1 MIILKLES
9 FFYRLSKITYRS
21 KKAKRI
27 FLKNHSFKKT
37 IALSLLASMSLC
49 NAEEDGAFFV
59 IDYQTSLARQELKNP
74 GFTQAQELKQ
84 LIRDGAVRLQTSAIP
99 LSYYLDILG
108 NKTKTLLSES
118 LKNSSQAQP
127 SQPNGQP
134 NQALVNLEQSLEI
147 LGKLL
152 DLSQQYASEGV
163 IKPLV
168 VDVGKGQI
176 GITDSMLLVA
186 QNIVLALGQ
195 VDLSKI
201 QQNNNEQLYQN
212 IMKVMLLG
220 AGGTNGSY
228 NGVSVGDIATGMQNF
243 SSQTG
248 LIGANSTVSELNA
261 LIKSGI
267 SLDRETLRLGS
278 FIEKNICSNASSCFS
293 GSQLIY
299 KQGLDRTINIINA
312 VLGQFESSASS
323 LYKISY
329 IPNLFSLKDY
339 QSASMN
345 GFGAKMGYKQFFT
358 HKKNVGLRYYGF
370 LDYGYANFGDTN
382 LKVGAN
388 LVTYGVGTDFL
399 YNVYERSR
407 RRERTTIGLFFG
419 AQIAGQTW
427 STNVTNLLSGQRPDV
442 KSSSFQFLFDL
453 GVRTNFA
460 KTNFNKHRLDQ
471 GIEFGVKIPV
481 IAHKY
486 FATQGSSA
494 SYMRNFSFY
503 VGYSVGF

>member
-1 MIILKLES
+1 M
-9 FFYRLSKITYRS
+9 
-21 KKAKRI
+21 
-27 FLKNHSFKKT
+27 KNHSFKKT

-118 LKNSSQAQP
+118 MKNNAQP
-127 SQPNGQP
+127 SQQNGQSH
-134 NQALVNLEQSLEI
+134 QALANLEQSLGI

-152 DLSQQYASEGV
+152 DLSQQYASQNI

-168 VDVGKGQI
+168 VDVGKQQI

-201 QQNNNEQLYQN
+201 QQNNNGQLYEN

-220 AGGTNGSY
+220 AGGTNGAY

-248 LIGANSTVSELNA
+248 LIGANSTVSEINA

-293 GSQLIY
+293 GSQLVY
-299 KQGLDRTINIINA
+299 KKGLDRVIGIINTT
-312 VLGQFESSASS
+312 LGQFEYSASS

-358 HKKNVGLRYYGF
+358 HKKNIGLRYYGF

-388 LVTYGVGTDFL
+388 LVTYGAGTDFL
-399 YNVYERSR
+399 YNFFERSR
-407 RRERTTIGLFFG
+407 RRERTAIGLFFG

-453 GVRTNFA
+453 GLRTNFA
-460 KTNFNKHRLDQ
+460 KTNFNKHKLDQ
-471 GIEFGVKIPV
+471 GIEFGVKIPI

>member
-1 MIILKLES
+1 M
-9 FFYRLSKITYRS
+9 
-21 KKAKRI
+21 
-27 FLKNHSFKKT
+27 KNHSFKKT

-59 IDYQTSLARQELKNP
+59 IDYQTSLVRQELKNP

-118 LKNSSQAQP
+118 LKNNAQP

-134 NQALVNLEQSLEI
+134 NQALVNLEQSLGI

-152 DLSQQYASEGV
+152 DLSQQYANQGV

-168 VDVGKGQI
+168 VDVGNKQI

-201 QQNNNEQLYQN
+201 QQNNNEQLYEN

-220 AGGTNGSY
+220 TGGTNGAY

-267 SLDRETLRLGS
+267 SLDRETLKLGS
-278 FIEKNICSNASSCFS
+278 FIEKNICSGASSCFS
-293 GSQLIY
+293 GDQLIY
-299 KQGLDRTINIINA
+299 KKGLDRVINIINA
-312 VLGQFESSASS
+312 SLGQFESSASS

>member
-1 MIILKLES
+1 M
-9 FFYRLSKITYRS
+9 
-21 KKAKRI
+21 
-27 FLKNHSFKKT
+27 KNHSFKKT

-108 NKTKTLLSES
+108 NKTKILLSES

-134 NQALVNLEQSLEI
+134 NQALVNLEQSLGI

-152 DLSQQYASEGV
+152 DLSQQYASQGV

-168 VDVGKGQI
+168 VDVGNKQI

-201 QQNNNEQLYQN
+201 QQNNNEQLYEN

-220 AGGTNGSY
+220 TGGTNGAY

-278 FIEKNICSNASSCFS
+278 FIEKNICSSASSCFS

-299 KQGLDRTINIINA
+299 KKGLDRVINIINTS
-312 VLGQFESSASS
+312 LNQFEYSASS

-358 HKKNVGLRYYGF
+358 HKKNIGLRYYGF
-370 LDYGYANFGDTN
+370 LDYGYANFGGTN

>member
-1 MIILKLES
+1 M
-9 FFYRLSKITYRS
+9 
-21 KKAKRI
+21 
-27 FLKNHSFKKT
+27 KNHSFKKT

-118 LKNSSQAQP
+118 MKGNA
-127 SQPNGQP
+127 QP
-134 NQALVNLEQSLEI
+134 NQALVNLEKSLGI

-152 DLSQQYASEGV
+152 DLSQQYASQNI

-168 VDVGKGQI
+168 VDVGKEQI
-176 GITDSMLLVA
+176 GITDSMLSVA

-201 QQNNNEQLYQN
+201 QNNNNQQLYEN
-212 IMKVMLLG
+212 IVKVMLLG
-220 AGGTNGSY
+220 AGGTNGAY

-293 GSQLIY
+293 GNQLIY
-299 KQGLDRTINIINA
+299 KKGLDRVIGIINTS
-312 VLGQFESSASS
+312 LDQFESSASS

-329 IPNLFSLKDY
+329 IPNLFSLRDY

-358 HKKNVGLRYYGF
+358 HKKNIGLRYYGF

-399 YNVYERSR
+399 YNFFERSR
-407 RRERTTIGLFFG
+407 RRERTAIGLFFG

-453 GVRTNFA
+453 GLRTNFA
-460 KTNFNKHRLDQ
+460 KTNFNKHKLDQ

-503 VGYSVGF
+503 VGYSIGF

>member
-1 MIILKLES
+1 M
-9 FFYRLSKITYRS
+9 
-21 KKAKRI
+21 
-27 FLKNHSFKKT
+27 KNHSFKKT
-37 IALSLLASMSLC
+37 IALSLLAGMSLC

-118 LKNSSQAQP
+118 MKNNAQP
-127 SQPNGQP
+127 SQQNAQP

-152 DLSQQYASEGV
+152 DLSQQYASQNV

-168 VDVGKGQI
+168 VDVGKQQI
-176 GITDSMLLVA
+176 GITDSMLSVA

-201 QQNNNEQLYQN
+201 QQNNNQQLYEN

-220 AGGTNGSY
+220 AGGTNGAY

-267 SLDRETLRLGS
+267 SLDRETLKLGS

-293 GSQLIY
+293 GNQLIY
-299 KQGLDRTINIINA
+299 KKGLDRVIGIINTS
-312 VLGQFESSASS
+312 LNQFESSASS

-329 IPNLFSLKDY
+329 IPNLFSLRDY

-358 HKKNVGLRYYGF
+358 HKKNIGLRYYGF

-399 YNVYERSR
+399 YNFFERSR
-407 RRERTTIGLFFG
+407 RRERTAIGLFFG

-453 GVRTNFA
+453 GLRTNFA
-460 KTNFNKHRLDQ
+460 KTNFNKHKLDQ

-494 SYMRNFSFY
+494 SYIRNFSFY

>member
-1 MIILKLES
+1 M
-9 FFYRLSKITYRS
+9 
-21 KKAKRI
+21 
-27 FLKNHSFKKT
+27 KNHSFKKT

-108 NKTKTLLSES
+108 NKTKILLSES
-118 LKNSSQAQP
+118 LKNGSQTQP
-127 SQPNGQP
+127 SQSNGQSTP
-134 NQALVNLEQSLEI
+134 NPALVNLEESLGI

-152 DLSQQYASEGV
+152 DLSQQYASQGV

-168 VDVGKGQI
+168 VDVGKEQI

-201 QQNNNEQLYQN
+201 QQNNNEQLYEN

-220 AGGTNGSY
+220 AGGTNGAY

-278 FIEKNICSNASSCFS
+278 FIEKNICSSASSCFS

-299 KQGLDRTINIINA
+299 KKGLDRVISIINTS
-312 VLGQFESSASS
+312 LGQFESSASS

-329 IPNLFSLKDY
+329 IPNLFSLRDY

-358 HKKNVGLRYYGF
+358 HKKNIGLRYYGF

-419 AQIAGQTW
+419 TQIAGQTW

>member
-1 MIILKLES
+1 M
-9 FFYRLSKITYRS
+9 
-21 KKAKRI
+21 
-27 FLKNHSFKKT
+27 KNHSFKKT
-37 IALSLLASMSLC
+37 IALSLLAGMSLC

-108 NKTKTLLSES
+108 NKTKILLSES
-118 LKNSSQAQP
+118 VKDNAQP
-127 SQPNGQP
+127 P
-134 NQALVNLEQSLEI
+134 QALVNLEQSLGI

-152 DLSQQYASEGV
+152 DLSQQYANQGV

-168 VDVGKGQI
+168 VDVGKEQI
-176 GITDSMLLVA
+176 GITDSMLSVA

-201 QQNNNEQLYQN
+201 QQNNNGQLYEN

-220 AGGTNGSY
+220 AGGTNGAY
-228 NGVSVGDIATGMQNF
+228 NGVTVGDIATGMQNF

-267 SLDRETLRLGS
+267 SLDRETLGLGS
-278 FIEKNICSNASSCFS
+278 FIEKNICSSASSCFS

-299 KQGLDRTINIINA
+299 KKGLDRTINIINT
-312 VLGQFESSASS
+312 VLDQFENSASS

-358 HKKNVGLRYYGF
+358 HKKNIGLRYYGF

-460 KTNFNKHRLDQ
+460 KTNFNKHKLDQ
-471 GIEFGVKIPV
+471 GIEFGVKIPI

>member
-1 MIILKLES
+1 M
-9 FFYRLSKITYRS
+9 
-21 KKAKRI
+21 
-27 FLKNHSFKKT
+27 KNHSFKKT

-108 NKTKTLLSES
+108 NKTKILLSES
-118 LKNSSQAQP
+118 VKNSSQTQP

-134 NQALVNLEQSLEI
+134 NQALVNLEQSLGI

-168 VDVGKGQI
+168 VDVGKEQI

-201 QQNNNEQLYQN
+201 QQNNNGQLYEN

-220 AGGTNGSY
+220 AGGTNGAY

-267 SLDRETLRLGS
+267 SLDRETLGLGS

-293 GSQLIY
+293 GNQLIY
-299 KQGLDRTINIINA
+299 QKGLDRVINIINA
-312 VLGQFESSASS
+312 SLGQFESSASS

-329 IPNLFSLKDY
+329 IPNLFSLRDY

-358 HKKNVGLRYYGF
+358 HKKNIGLRYYGF

>member
-1 MIILKLES
+1 M
-9 FFYRLSKITYRS
+9 
-21 KKAKRI
+21 
-27 FLKNHSFKKT
+27 KNHSFKKT
-37 IALSLLASMSLC
+37 IALSLLAGMSLC

-74 GFTQAQELKQ
+74 GFTRAQELKQ

-108 NKTKTLLSES
+108 NKTKILLSES
-118 LKNSSQAQP
+118 LKNNVQP

-134 NQALVNLEQSLEI
+134 NQALVNLEQSLGI

-152 DLSQQYASEGV
+152 DLSQQYANQGV

-168 VDVGKGQI
+168 VDVGNKQI

-201 QQNNNEQLYQN
+201 QQNNNEQLYEN

-220 AGGTNGSY
+220 AGGTNGAY
-228 NGVSVGDIATGMQNF
+228 NGVSVGNIATGMQNF

-267 SLDRETLRLGS
+267 SLDRETLGLGS
-278 FIEKNICSNASSCFS
+278 FIEKNICNNASPCFT
-293 GSQLIY
+293 GSQLVY
-299 KQGLDRTINIINA
+299 RKGLDRVINIINA
-312 VLGQFESSASS
+312 SLGQFESSASS

-329 IPNLFSLKDY
+329 IPDLFSLRDY

-370 LDYGYANFGDTN
+370 LDYGYANFSDTN

-427 STNVTNLLSGQRPDV
+427 STNVTNLLRGQRPDV

>member
-1 MIILKLES
+1 M
-9 FFYRLSKITYRS
+9 
-21 KKAKRI
+21 
-27 FLKNHSFKKT
+27 KNHSFKKT

-49 NAEEDGAFFV
+49 RAEEDGAFFV

-108 NKTKTLLSES
+108 NKTKILLSES
-118 LKNSSQAQP
+118 VKNSSQAQP

-134 NQALVNLEQSLEI
+134 NQALVNLERSLGI

-152 DLSQQYASEGV
+152 DLSQQYASQGV

-168 VDVGKGQI
+168 VDVGKEQI

-201 QQNNNEQLYQN
+201 QQNNNQQLYQN

-220 AGGTNGSY
+220 AGGTNGAY

-248 LIGANSTVSELNA
+248 LIGANSTVSEINA

-278 FIEKNICSNASSCFS
+278 FIEKNICSSASSCFS
-293 GSQLIY
+293 GNQLIY
-299 KQGLDRTINIINA
+299 KKGLDRVINIINA
-312 VLGQFESSASS
+312 SLGQFESSASS

-358 HKKNVGLRYYGF
+358 HKKNIGLRYYGF

>member
-1 MIILKLES
+1 M
-9 FFYRLSKITYRS
+9 
-21 KKAKRI
+21 
-27 FLKNHSFKKT
+27 KNHSFKKT
-37 IALSLLASMSLC
+37 IALCLLAGMSLC

-108 NKTKTLLSES
+108 NKTKILLSES
-118 LKNSSQAQP
+118 LKNNVQP
-127 SQPNGQP
+127 SQPNAQP
-134 NQALVNLEQSLEI
+134 SQQNGPSNQALVNLEESLGI

-152 DLSQQYASEGV
+152 DLSQQYANQGV

-168 VDVGKGQI
+168 VDVGNKQI

-201 QQNNNEQLYQN
+201 QQNNNGQLYEN

-220 AGGTNGSY
+220 AGGTNGAY
-228 NGVSVGDIATGMQNF
+228 NGMSVGDIATGMQNF

-278 FIEKNICSNASSCFS
+278 FIENNICSSASSCFS

-299 KQGLDRTINIINA
+299 KKGLDRVINIINTS
-312 VLGQFESSASS
+312 LGQFEYSASS

-329 IPNLFSLKDY
+329 IPNLFSLRDY

-358 HKKNVGLRYYGF
+358 HKKNIGLRYYGF
-370 LDYGYANFGDTN
+370 LDYGYANFGDTNFGDTN

-399 YNVYERSR
+399 YNFFERSR
-407 RRERTTIGLFFG
+407 RRERTAIGLFFG

-453 GVRTNFA
+453 GLRTNFA
-460 KTNFNKHRLDQ
+460 KTNFNRHRLDQ

>member
-1 MIILKLES
+1 M
-9 FFYRLSKITYRS
+9 
-21 KKAKRI
+21 
-27 FLKNHSFKKT
+27 KNHSFKKT

-127 SQPNGQP
+127 NGQP
-134 NQALVNLEQSLEI
+134 NQALVNLEQSLGI

-168 VDVGKGQI
+168 VDVGKEQI

-220 AGGTNGSY
+220 AGGTNGAY

-312 VLGQFESSASS
+312 SLSQFEYSASS

-358 HKKNVGLRYYGF
+358 NKKNIGLRYYGF

>member
-1 MIILKLES
+1 M
-9 FFYRLSKITYRS
+9 
-21 KKAKRI
+21 
-27 FLKNHSFKKT
+27 KNHSFKKT

-118 LKNSSQAQP
+118 LKNNPQQ
-127 SQPNGQP
+127 QNGQP
-134 NQALVNLEQSLEI
+134 NQALVNLEQSLGI

-168 VDVGKGQI
+168 VDVGKEQI

-220 AGGTNGSY
+220 AGGTNGAY

-267 SLDRETLRLGS
+267 SLDRETLGLGS
-278 FIEKNICSNASSCFS
+278 FIEKNICSSASPCFT
-293 GSQLIY
+293 GSQLVY
-299 KQGLDRTINIINA
+299 RKGLDRVINIINA

-358 HKKNVGLRYYGF
+358 HKKNIGLRYYGF

-419 AQIAGQTW
+419 TQIAGQTW

>member
-1 MIILKLES
+1 MKNYSLK
-9 FFYRLSKITYRS
+9 KMM
-21 KKAKRI
+21 
-27 FLKNHSFKKT
+27 
-37 IALSLLASMSLC
+37 ALSLIVGVCAC

-118 LKNSSQAQP
+118 VKNNAQP

-134 NQALVNLEQSLEI
+134 NQALANLEQSLGI

-168 VDVGKGQI
+168 VDVGKEQI
-176 GITDSMLLVA
+176 GITDSMLSVA

-201 QQNNNEQLYQN
+201 QQNNNQQLYEN

-220 AGGTNGSY
+220 TGGTNGAY

-248 LIGANSTVSELNA
+248 LIGANSTVSEINA

-267 SLDRETLRLGS
+267 SLDRETLGLGS
-278 FIEKNICSNASSCFS
+278 FIEKNICSGASSCFS
-293 GSQLIY
+293 GNQLIY
-299 KQGLDRTINIINA
+299 KKGLDRVINIINA
-312 VLGQFESSASS
+312 SLGQFESSASS

>member
-1 MIILKLES
+1 M
-9 FFYRLSKITYRS
+9 
-21 KKAKRI
+21 
-27 FLKNHSFKKT
+27 
-37 IALSLLASMSLC
+37 
-49 NAEEDGAFFV
+49 GAFFV

-118 LKNSSQAQP
+118 ANNNA
-127 SQPNGQP
+127 QPNGQSAP
-134 NQALVNLEQSLEI
+134 NPALVNLEESLGI

-152 DLSQQYASEGV
+152 DLSQKYASEGV

-168 VDVGKGQI
+168 VDVGKEQI

-195 VDLSKI
+195 VNVT
-201 QQNNNEQLYQN
+201 QQKNNEQLYEN

-220 AGGTNGSY
+220 AGGTNGAY

-267 SLDRETLRLGS
+267 SLDRETLNLGS
-278 FIEKNICSNASSCFS
+278 FIERNICSSASSCFS
-293 GSQLIY
+293 KNQLIY
-299 KQGLDRTINIINA
+299 KQGLDRTINIINTS
-312 VLGQFESSASS
+312 LNQFEYSASS

-358 HKKNVGLRYYGF
+358 HKKNIGLRYYGF

-399 YNVYERSR
+399 YNVFERSR

>member
-1 MIILKLES
+1 M
-9 FFYRLSKITYRS
+9 
-21 KKAKRI
+21 
-27 FLKNHSFKKT
+27 KNHSFKKT

-118 LKNSSQAQP
+118 MKDNAQASQQ
-127 SQPNGQP
+127 NGQSH
-134 NQALVNLEQSLEI
+134 QALVNLEQSLGI

-152 DLSQQYASEGV
+152 DLSQQYASQNI

-168 VDVGKGQI
+168 VDVGKQQI
-176 GITDSMLLVA
+176 GITDSMLSVA

-201 QQNNNEQLYQN
+201 QQNNNQQLYEN

-220 AGGTNGSY
+220 AGGTNGAY

-248 LIGANSTVSELNA
+248 LIGANSTVSEINA

-267 SLDRETLRLGS
+267 SLDRETLGLGS
-278 FIEKNICSNASSCFS
+278 FIEKNICSNASPCFS
-293 GSQLIY
+293 GDQLIY
-299 KQGLDRTINIINA
+299 KKGLDRVIGIIDTTLN
-312 VLGQFESSASS
+312 QFGDSASS

-329 IPNLFSLKDY
+329 IPNLFSLRDY

-358 HKKNVGLRYYGF
+358 HKKNIGLRYYGF

-399 YNVYERSR
+399 YNFFERSR
-407 RRERTTIGLFFG
+407 RRERTAIGLFFG

-453 GVRTNFA
+453 GLRTNFA
-460 KTNFNKHRLDQ
+460 KTNFNKHKLDQ

-503 VGYSVGF
+503 VGYSIGF

>member
-1 MIILKLES
+1 M
-9 FFYRLSKITYRS
+9 
-21 KKAKRI
+21 
-27 FLKNHSFKKT
+27 KNHSFKKT

-59 IDYQTSLARQELKNP
+59 IDYQTSLTRQELKNP

-118 LKNSSQAQP
+118 LKNSSQT
-127 SQPNGQP
+127 QPNGQP
-134 NQALVNLEQSLEI
+134 NQALVNLEQSLGI

-152 DLSQQYASEGV
+152 DLSQQYASQGV

-168 VDVGKGQI
+168 VDVGNKQI

-201 QQNNNEQLYQN
+201 QQNNNEQLYEN

-220 AGGTNGSY
+220 TGGTNGAY

-267 SLDRETLRLGS
+267 SLDRETLGLGS
-278 FIEKNICSNASSCFS
+278 FIEKNICSNASPCFT
-293 GSQLIY
+293 GSQLVY
-299 KQGLDRTINIINA
+299 RKGLDRVINIINA
-312 VLGQFESSASS
+312 SLGQFESSASS

>member
-1 MIILKLES
+1 M
-9 FFYRLSKITYRS
+9 
-21 KKAKRI
+21 
-27 FLKNHSFKKT
+27 KNHSFKKT

-118 LKNSSQAQP
+118 MKDNAQASQQ
-127 SQPNGQP
+127 NGQSH
-134 NQALVNLEQSLEI
+134 QALVNLEQSLGI

-152 DLSQQYASEGV
+152 DLSQQYANQGV

-168 VDVGKGQI
+168 VDVGKQQI
-176 GITDSMLLVA
+176 GITDSMLSVA

-201 QQNNNEQLYQN
+201 QQNNNGQLYEN

-220 AGGTNGSY
+220 AGGTNGAY

-248 LIGANSTVSELNA
+248 LIGANSTVSEINA

-267 SLDRETLRLGS
+267 SLDRETLGLGS
-278 FIEKNICSNASSCFS
+278 FIEKNICSNASPCFS
-293 GSQLIY
+293 GDQLIY
-299 KQGLDRTINIINA
+299 KKGLDRVIGIINTT
-312 VLGQFESSASS
+312 LNQFGDSASS

-329 IPNLFSLKDY
+329 IPNLFSLRDY

-358 HKKNVGLRYYGF
+358 HKKNIGLRYYGF
-370 LDYGYANFGDTN
+370 LDYGYANFGNTN

-399 YNVYERSR
+399 YNFFERSR
-407 RRERTTIGLFFG
+407 RRERTAIGLFFG
-419 AQIAGQTW
+419 VQIAGQTW

-453 GVRTNFA
+453 GLRTNFA
-460 KTNFNKHRLDQ
+460 KTNFNKHKLDQ

>member
-1 MIILKLES
+1 M
-9 FFYRLSKITYRS
+9 
-21 KKAKRI
+21 
-27 FLKNHSFKKT
+27 KNHSFKKT

-108 NKTKTLLSES
+108 NKTKILLSES
-118 LKNSSQAQP
+118 LKNSSQVQP

-134 NQALVNLEQSLEI
+134 NQALVNLEESLGI

-152 DLSQQYASEGV
+152 DLSQQYASQGV

-168 VDVGKGQI
+168 VDVGKEQI

-201 QQNNNEQLYQN
+201 QQNNNGQLYEN

-220 AGGTNGSY
+220 AGGTNGAY

-267 SLDRETLRLGS
+267 SLDRETLGLGS
-278 FIEKNICSNASSCFS
+278 FIEKNICSSASPCFT

-299 KQGLDRTINIINA
+299 RKGLDRTINIINA
-312 VLGQFESSASS
+312 SLGQFESSASS

>member
-1 MIILKLES
+1 M
-9 FFYRLSKITYRS
+9 
-21 KKAKRI
+21 
-27 FLKNHSFKKT
+27 KNHSFKKT

-118 LKNSSQAQP
+118 VKDNVQP
-127 SQPNGQP
+127 SQQNVQS
-134 NQALVNLEQSLEI
+134 NQALVNLEQSLGI

-152 DLSQQYASEGV
+152 NLSQQYASQNI

-168 VDVGKGQI
+168 VDVGKEQI
-176 GITDSMLLVA
+176 GITESMLLVA

-201 QQNNNEQLYQN
+201 QQNNRQLYEN
-212 IMKVMLLG
+212 IVKVMLLG
-220 AGGTNGSY
+220 AGGTNGAY
-228 NGVSVGDIATGMQNF
+228 NGVSVGDVATGMQNF

-267 SLDRETLRLGS
+267 SLDRETLGLGS
-278 FIEKNICSNASSCFS
+278 FIEKNICSSASSCFS
-293 GSQLIY
+293 GSQLVY
-299 KQGLDRTINIINA
+299 KKGLDRTINIISA
-312 VLGQFESSASS
+312 TLGQFESSASS

-329 IPNLFSLKDY
+329 IPNLFSLRDY

-358 HKKNVGLRYYGF
+358 HKKNIGLRYYGF

-460 KTNFNKHRLDQ
+460 KTNFNKHKLDQ

>member
-1 MIILKLES
+1 M
-9 FFYRLSKITYRS
+9 
-21 KKAKRI
+21 
-27 FLKNHSFKKT
+27 KNHSFKKT

-49 NAEEDGAFFV
+49 RAEEDGAFFV

-108 NKTKTLLSES
+108 NKTKILLSES
-118 LKNSSQAQP
+118 LKNNAQP
-127 SQPNGQP
+127 SQPNGQQNQAQP
-134 NQALVNLEQSLEI
+134 NQALVNLEQSLGI

-168 VDVGKGQI
+168 VDVGKEQI

-201 QQNNNEQLYQN
+201 QQNNNGQLYEN

-220 AGGTNGSY
+220 AGGTNGAY

-267 SLDRETLRLGS
+267 SLDRETLGLGS
-278 FIEKNICSNASSCFS
+278 FIEKNICSSTSPCFT

-299 KQGLDRTINIINA
+299 RKGLDRVINIINA
-312 VLGQFESSASS
+312 SLGQFESSASS

>member
-1 MIILKLES
+1 M
-9 FFYRLSKITYRS
+9 
-21 KKAKRI
+21 
-27 FLKNHSFKKT
+27 KNYPFKKMIT
-37 IALSLLASMSLC
+37 LSLLAGMHLC

-118 LKNSSQAQP
+118 ANNNAQP
-127 SQPNGQP
+127 SQPSGQP
-134 NQALVNLEQSLEI
+134 NQALVNLEQSLGI

-168 VDVGKGQI
+168 VDVGKEQI

-195 VDLSKI
+195 VNVT
-201 QQNNNEQLYQN
+201 QQKNNEQLYEN

-220 AGGTNGSY
+220 AGGTNGAY

-248 LIGANSTVSELNA
+248 LIGANSTVGELNA

-267 SLDRETLRLGS
+267 SLDRETLNLGN
-278 FIEKNICSNASSCFS
+278 FIERNICSSASSCFS
-293 GSQLIY
+293 KNQLIY
-299 KQGLDRTINIINA
+299 KQGLDRTINIINTS
-312 VLGQFESSASS
+312 LNQFEYSASS

-358 HKKNVGLRYYGF
+358 HKKNIGLRYYGF

-399 YNVYERSR
+399 YNVFERSR
-407 RRERTTIGLFFG
+407 RRERTAIGLFFG

-427 STNVTNLLSGQRPDV
+427 STNATNLLSGQRPDV

>member
-1 MIILKLES
+1 M
-9 FFYRLSKITYRS
+9 
-21 KKAKRI
+21 
-27 FLKNHSFKKT
+27 KNHSFKKT
-37 IALSLLASMSLC
+37 IALSLLAGMSLC

-108 NKTKTLLSES
+108 NKTKILLSES
-118 LKNSSQAQP
+118 VKDNAKP
-127 SQPNGQP
+127 P
-134 NQALVNLEQSLEI
+134 QALVNLEQSLGI

-152 DLSQQYASEGV
+152 DLSQQYASQGV

-168 VDVGKGQI
+168 VDVGKEQV

-201 QQNNNEQLYQN
+201 QQNNNEQLYEN

-220 AGGTNGSY
+220 AGGTNGAY

-267 SLDRETLRLGS
+267 SLDRETLGLGS
-278 FIEKNICSNASSCFS
+278 FIEKNICSSASSCFS

-299 KQGLDRTINIINA
+299 KKGLDRTINIINA
-312 VLGQFESSASS
+312 SLDQFENSASS

-358 HKKNVGLRYYGF
+358 HKKNIGLRYYGF

-460 KTNFNKHRLDQ
+460 KTNFNKHKLDQ

>member
-1 MIILKLES
+1 M
-9 FFYRLSKITYRS
+9 
-21 KKAKRI
+21 
-27 FLKNHSFKKT
+27 KNHSFKKT
-37 IALSLLASMSLC
+37 IALSLLAGMSLC

-118 LKNSSQAQP
+118 LKNNAQP
-127 SQPNGQP
+127 SQPNGQSTP
-134 NQALVNLEQSLEI
+134 NQALANLEQSLGI

-152 DLSQQYASEGV
+152 DLSQQYANQGV

-168 VDVGKGQI
+168 VDVGKEQI

-220 AGGTNGSY
+220 AGGTNGAY

-278 FIEKNICSNASSCFS
+278 FIEKNICSSASSCFS
-293 GSQLIY
+293 GNQLIY
-299 KQGLDRTINIINA
+299 RKGLDRVINIINA
-312 VLGQFESSASS
+312 SLGQFENSASS

-358 HKKNVGLRYYGF
+358 HKKNIGLRYYGF

>member
-1 MIILKLES
+1 MI
-9 FFYRLSKITYRS
+9 T
-21 KKAKRI
+21 
-27 FLKNHSFKKT
+27 
-37 IALSLLASMSLC
+37 LSLLVGMHLC

-118 LKNSSQAQP
+118 ANNNAQP
-127 SQPNGQP
+127 SQPNGQSTP
-134 NQALVNLEQSLEI
+134 NQALVNLEESLGI

-152 DLSQQYASEGV
+152 DLSQKYASEGV

-168 VDVGKGQI
+168 VDVGKEQI

-195 VDLSKI
+195 VNVT
-201 QQNNNEQLYQN
+201 QQKNNEQLYEN

-220 AGGTNGSY
+220 AGGTNGAY

-248 LIGANSTVSELNA
+248 LIGANSTVGELNA

-267 SLDRETLRLGS
+267 SLDRETLNLGS
-278 FIEKNICSNASSCFS
+278 FIERNICSSASSCFS
-293 GSQLIY
+293 KNQLIY
-299 KQGLDRTINIINA
+299 KQGLDRTINIINTS
-312 VLGQFESSASS
+312 LNQFEYSASS

-358 HKKNVGLRYYGF
+358 HKKNIGLRYYGF

-399 YNVYERSR
+399 YNVFERSR

>member
-1 MIILKLES
+1 M
-9 FFYRLSKITYRS
+9 
-21 KKAKRI
+21 
-27 FLKNHSFKKT
+27 KNHSFKKT

-108 NKTKTLLSES
+108 NKTTTLLSGS
-118 LKNSSQAQP
+118 VKGNAQP
-127 SQPNGQP
+127 LQQNAQPP
-134 NQALVNLEQSLEI
+134 QALVNLEQSLGI

-152 DLSQQYASEGV
+152 DLSQQYANQGV

-168 VDVGKGQI
+168 VDVGKEQI

-201 QQNNNEQLYQN
+201 QQNNNGQLYEN

-220 AGGTNGSY
+220 AGGTNGAY

-248 LIGANSTVSELNA
+248 LIGTNSTVSELNA

-267 SLDRETLRLGS
+267 SLDRETLGLGS
-278 FIEKNICSNASSCFS
+278 FIEKNICSGASSCFS

-299 KQGLDRTINIINA
+299 KKGLDRSINIINA
-312 VLGQFESSASS
+312 SLDQFESSASS

-358 HKKNVGLRYYGF
+358 HKKNIGLRYYGF

-460 KTNFNKHRLDQ
+460 KTNFNKHKLDQ

-486 FATQGSSA
+486 FATRGSSA

>member
-1 MIILKLES
+1 M
-9 FFYRLSKITYRS
+9 
-21 KKAKRI
+21 
-27 FLKNHSFKKT
+27 KNHSFKKT
-37 IALSLLASMSLC
+37 IALSLLAGMSLC

-118 LKNSSQAQP
+118 MKDNAQP
-127 SQPNGQP
+127 SQQNAQP
-134 NQALVNLEQSLEI
+134 NQALVNLEQSLGI

-152 DLSQQYASEGV
+152 DLSQQYASQNI

-168 VDVGKGQI
+168 VDVGKEQI
-176 GITDSMLLVA
+176 GITDSMLSVA

-201 QQNNNEQLYQN
+201 QQNNNQQLYEN
-212 IMKVMLLG
+212 IVKVMLLG
-220 AGGTNGSY
+220 AGGTNGAY
-228 NGVSVGDIATGMQNF
+228 NSVSVGDIATGMQNF

-267 SLDRETLRLGS
+267 SLDRETLGLGS

-293 GSQLIY
+293 GNQLIY
-299 KQGLDRTINIINA
+299 KKGLDRVIGIINTS
-312 VLGQFESSASS
+312 LDQFESSASS

-329 IPNLFSLKDY
+329 IPNLFSLRDY

-358 HKKNVGLRYYGF
+358 HKKNIGLRYYGF

-399 YNVYERSR
+399 YNFFERSR
-407 RRERTTIGLFFG
+407 RRERTAIGLFFG

-453 GVRTNFA
+453 GLRTNFA
-460 KTNFNKHRLDQ
+460 KTNFNKHKLDQ

>member
-1 MIILKLES
+1 M
-9 FFYRLSKITYRS
+9 
-21 KKAKRI
+21 
-27 FLKNHSFKKT
+27 KNHSFKKT

-74 GFTQAQELKQ
+74 GFTQVQELKQ

-118 LKNSSQAQP
+118 MKDNAQASQQ
-127 SQPNGQP
+127 NGQSH
-134 NQALVNLEQSLEI
+134 QALVNLEQSLGI

-152 DLSQQYASEGV
+152 DLSQQYANQGV

-168 VDVGKGQI
+168 VDVGKQQI
-176 GITDSMLLVA
+176 GITDSMLSVA

-201 QQNNNEQLYQN
+201 QQNNNGQLYEN

-220 AGGTNGSY
+220 AGGTNGAY

-248 LIGANSTVSELNA
+248 LIGANSTVSEINA

-267 SLDRETLRLGS
+267 SLDRETLGLGS
-278 FIEKNICSNASSCFS
+278 FIEKNICSNASPCFS
-293 GSQLIY
+293 GDQLIY
-299 KQGLDRTINIINA
+299 KKGLDRVIGIINTT
-312 VLGQFESSASS
+312 LNQFGDSASS

-329 IPNLFSLKDY
+329 IPNLFSLRDY

-358 HKKNVGLRYYGF
+358 HKKNIGLRYYGF

-399 YNVYERSR
+399 YNFFERSR
-407 RRERTTIGLFFG
+407 RRERTAIGLFFG

-453 GVRTNFA
+453 GLRTNFA
-460 KTNFNKHRLDQ
+460 KTNFNKHKLDQ
-471 GIEFGVKIPV
+471 GIEFGVKIPI

>member
-1 MIILKLES
+1 M
-9 FFYRLSKITYRS
+9 
-21 KKAKRI
+21 
-27 FLKNHSFKKT
+27 KNHSFKKT
-37 IALSLLASMSLC
+37 IALSLLAGMSLC

-59 IDYQTSLARQELKNP
+59 VDYQTSLARQELKNP

-108 NKTKTLLSES
+108 NKTKILLSES
-118 LKNSSQAQP
+118 LKNNAQP
-127 SQPNGQP
+127 SQQITQP
-134 NQALVNLEQSLEI
+134 NQALVNLEQSLGI

-152 DLSQQYASEGV
+152 DLSQQYANQGV

-168 VDVGKGQI
+168 VDVGNKQI

-201 QQNNNEQLYQN
+201 QQNNNEQLYEN

-220 AGGTNGSY
+220 AGGTNGAY

-267 SLDRETLRLGS
+267 SLDRETLGLGS
-278 FIEKNICSNASSCFS
+278 FIEKNICSGASPCFT

-299 KQGLDRTINIINA
+299 RKGLDRVINIINA
-312 VLGQFESSASS
+312 SLGQFESSASS

>member
-1 MIILKLES
+1 M
-9 FFYRLSKITYRS
+9 
-21 KKAKRI
+21 
-27 FLKNHSFKKT
+27 KNHSFKKT

-118 LKNSSQAQP
+118 LKNNAQP
-127 SQPNGQP
+127 SQPNGQSTP
-134 NQALVNLEQSLEI
+134 NQALVNLEQSLGI

-152 DLSQQYASEGV
+152 DLSQQYANQGV

-168 VDVGKGQI
+168 VDVGKEQI

-201 QQNNNEQLYQN
+201 QQNNNQQLYEN
-212 IMKVMLLG
+212 IVKVMLLG
-220 AGGTNGSY
+220 VGGTNGAY

-248 LIGANSTVSELNA
+248 LIGASSTVSEINA

-293 GSQLIY
+293 GNQLIY
-299 KQGLDRTINIINA
+299 KKGLDRVIGIINTS
-312 VLGQFESSASS
+312 LDQFESSASS

-329 IPNLFSLKDY
+329 IPNLFSLRDY

-358 HKKNVGLRYYGF
+358 HKKNIGLRYYGF
-370 LDYGYANFGDTN
+370 LDYGYANFGYTN

-399 YNVYERSR
+399 YNFFERSR
-407 RRERTTIGLFFG
+407 RRERTAIGLFFG

-453 GVRTNFA
+453 GLRTNFA
-460 KTNFNKHRLDQ
+460 KTNFNKHKLDQ

>member
-1 MIILKLES
+1 M
-9 FFYRLSKITYRS
+9 
-21 KKAKRI
+21 
-27 FLKNHSFKKT
+27 KNHSFKKM

-108 NKTKTLLSES
+108 NKTKILLSES
-118 LKNSSQAQP
+118 LKNNAQP
-127 SQPNGQP
+127 SQPNGQSAP
-134 NQALVNLEQSLEI
+134 NQALANLEQSLGI

-152 DLSQQYASEGV
+152 DLSQQYANQGV

-168 VDVGKGQI
+168 VDVGKEQI

-201 QQNNNEQLYQN
+201 QQNNNEQLYEN

-220 AGGTNGSY
+220 VGGTNGAY

-278 FIEKNICSNASSCFS
+278 FIEKNICNNASSCFS
-293 GSQLIY
+293 GDQLIY
-299 KQGLDRTINIINA
+299 KKGLDRVINIINA
-312 VLGQFESSASS
+312 SLGQFESSASS

-358 HKKNVGLRYYGF
+358 HKKNIGLRYYGF

>member
-1 MIILKLES
+1 M
-9 FFYRLSKITYRS
+9 
-21 KKAKRI
+21 
-27 FLKNHSFKKT
+27 KNHSFKKT

-118 LKNSSQAQP
+118 LKNNAQP
-127 SQPNGQP
+127 SQPNGQSTP
-134 NQALVNLEQSLEI
+134 NQALVNLEQSLGI

-152 DLSQQYASEGV
+152 DLSQQYANQGV

-168 VDVGKGQI
+168 VDVGKEQI
-176 GITDSMLLVA
+176 GITDSMLSVA

-201 QQNNNEQLYQN
+201 QQTNNEQLYEN
-212 IMKVMLLG
+212 IVKVMLLG
-220 AGGTNGSY
+220 ADGTNGAY

-248 LIGANSTVSELNA
+248 LIGANSTVGELNA

-267 SLDRETLRLGS
+267 SLDRETLKLGS
-278 FIEKNICSNASSCFS
+278 FIEKNICSSASSCFS
-293 GSQLIY
+293 QNQLIY
-299 KQGLDRTINIINA
+299 KKGLDRVIGIINTS
-312 VLGQFESSASS
+312 LNQFESSASS

-329 IPNLFSLKDY
+329 IPNLFSLRDY

-358 HKKNVGLRYYGF
+358 HKKNIGLRYYGF

-399 YNVYERSR
+399 YNFFERSR
-407 RRERTTIGLFFG
+407 RRERTAIGLFFG

-453 GVRTNFA
+453 GLRTNFA
-460 KTNFNKHRLDQ
+460 KTHFNKHRLDQ

>member
-1 MIILKLES
+1 M
-9 FFYRLSKITYRS
+9 
-21 KKAKRI
+21 
-27 FLKNHSFKKT
+27 KNHSFKKT

-118 LKNSSQAQP
+118 MKNNAQASQQ
-127 SQPNGQP
+127 NGQSS
-134 NQALVNLEQSLEI
+134 QALVNLEQSLGI

-152 DLSQQYASEGV
+152 DLSQQYASQNI

-168 VDVGKGQI
+168 VDVRKQQI
-176 GITDSMLLVA
+176 GITDSMLSVA

-201 QQNNNEQLYQN
+201 QQNNNQQLYEN
-212 IMKVMLLG
+212 IVKVMLLG
-220 AGGTNGSY
+220 TGGTNGAY

-248 LIGANSTVSELNA
+248 LIGANSTVSEINA

-267 SLDRETLRLGS
+267 SLDRETLGLGS

-293 GSQLIY
+293 GNQLIY
-299 KQGLDRTINIINA
+299 KKGLDRVIGIINTT
-312 VLGQFESSASS
+312 LNQFESSASS

-329 IPNLFSLKDY
+329 IPNLFSLRDY

-358 HKKNVGLRYYGF
+358 HKKNIGLRYYGF

-399 YNVYERSR
+399 YNFFERSR
-407 RRERTTIGLFFG
+407 RRERTAIGLFFG

-453 GVRTNFA
+453 GLRTNFA
-460 KTNFNKHRLDQ
+460 KTNFNKHKLDQ

>member
-1 MIILKLES
+1 M
-9 FFYRLSKITYRS
+9 
-21 KKAKRI
+21 
-27 FLKNHSFKKT
+27 KNYPFKKMIT
-37 IALSLLASMSLC
+37 LSLLAGMHLC

-118 LKNSSQAQP
+118 ANNNV
-127 SQPNGQP
+127 QPNGQSAP
-134 NQALVNLEQSLEI
+134 NPALANLEESLGI
-147 LGKLL
+147 LEKLL

-168 VDVGKGQI
+168 VDVGKEQI

-195 VDLSKI
+195 VNVT
-201 QQNNNEQLYQN
+201 QQKNNEQLYEN

-220 AGGTNGSY
+220 AGGTNGAY

-248 LIGANSTVSELNA
+248 LIGANSTVGELNA

-267 SLDRETLRLGS
+267 SLDRETLNLGS
-278 FIEKNICSNASSCFS
+278 FIERNICSSASSCFS
-293 GSQLIY
+293 KNQLIY
-299 KQGLDRTINIINA
+299 KQGLDRTINIINTS
-312 VLGQFESSASS
+312 LNQFEYSASS

-358 HKKNVGLRYYGF
+358 HKKNIGLRYYGF

-399 YNVYERSR
+399 YNVFERSR

>member
-1 MIILKLES
+1 M
-9 FFYRLSKITYRS
+9 
-21 KKAKRI
+21 
-27 FLKNHSFKKT
+27 KNHSFKKT

-108 NKTKTLLSES
+108 NKTATLLSES
-118 LKNSSQAQP
+118 LKNNAQP
-127 SQPNGQP
+127 QNGP
-134 NQALVNLEQSLEI
+134 SNQALVNLKESLGI

-152 DLSQQYASEGV
+152 DLSQQYANQGV

-168 VDVGKGQI
+168 VDVGKEQI

-201 QQNNNEQLYQN
+201 QQNNNGQLYEN

-220 AGGTNGSY
+220 ASGTNGAY

-248 LIGANSTVSELNA
+248 LIGANSTVSEINA

-278 FIEKNICSNASSCFS
+278 FIEKNICSSASSCFS
-293 GSQLIY
+293 GNQLIY
-299 KQGLDRTINIINA
+299 KKGLDRVINIINTS
-312 VLGQFESSASS
+312 LDQFEYSASS

-358 HKKNVGLRYYGF
+358 HKKNIGLRYYGF

>member
-1 MIILKLES
+1 M
-9 FFYRLSKITYRS
+9 
-21 KKAKRI
+21 
-27 FLKNHSFKKT
+27 KNHSFKKT
-37 IALSLLASMSLC
+37 IALSLLAGMSLC

-108 NKTKTLLSES
+108 NKTKILLSES

-134 NQALVNLEQSLEI
+134 NQALVNLEKSLGI

-168 VDVGKGQI
+168 VDVGKEQI

-201 QQNNNEQLYQN
+201 QQNNNGQLYEN

-220 AGGTNGSY
+220 ASGTNGAY

-278 FIEKNICSNASSCFS
+278 FIEKNICSSASSCFT

-299 KQGLDRTINIINA
+299 KKGLDRVINIINA
-312 VLGQFESSASS
+312 SLGQFESSASS

>member
-1 MIILKLES
+1 M
-9 FFYRLSKITYRS
+9 
-21 KKAKRI
+21 
-27 FLKNHSFKKT
+27 KNHSFKKT

-49 NAEEDGAFFV
+49 RAEEDGAFFV

-108 NKTKTLLSES
+108 NKTKILLSES
-118 LKNSSQAQP
+118 LKNSSQTQP
-127 SQPNGQP
+127 SKPNEQP
-134 NQALVNLEQSLEI
+134 NQALVNLERSLGI

-152 DLSQQYASEGV
+152 DLSQQYANQGV

-168 VDVGKGQI
+168 VDVGKKQI
-176 GITDSMLLVA
+176 GITDSMLSVA
-186 QNIVLALGQ
+186 QNIVSALGQ

-201 QQNNNEQLYQN
+201 QQNNNGQLYEN

-220 AGGTNGSY
+220 AGGTNGAY

-278 FIEKNICSNASSCFS
+278 FIEKNICSSASSCFS

-299 KQGLDRTINIINA
+299 KKGLDRVINIINA
-312 VLGQFESSASS
+312 SLGQFESSASS

-339 QSASMN
+339 RSASMN

>member
-1 MIILKLES
+1 M
-9 FFYRLSKITYRS
+9 
-21 KKAKRI
+21 
-27 FLKNHSFKKT
+27 KNHSFKKT

-108 NKTKTLLSES
+108 NKTKILLSES
-118 LKNSSQAQP
+118 LKNNTQT

-134 NQALVNLEQSLEI
+134 NQALVNLEQSLGI

-168 VDVGKGQI
+168 VDVGKEQI
-176 GITDSMLLVA
+176 SITDSMLLVA

-220 AGGTNGSY
+220 AGGTNGAY

-248 LIGANSTVSELNA
+248 LIGANSTVSEINA

-278 FIEKNICSNASSCFS
+278 FIEKNICSNVSSCFS
-293 GSQLIY
+293 GNQLIY
-299 KQGLDRTINIINA
+299 KKGLDRVINIINA
-312 VLGQFESSASS
+312 SLGQFESSASS

-329 IPNLFSLKDY
+329 IPNLFSLRDY

-358 HKKNVGLRYYGF
+358 HKKNIGLRYYGF

>member
-1 MIILKLES
+1 M
-9 FFYRLSKITYRS
+9 
-21 KKAKRI
+21 
-27 FLKNHSFKKT
+27 KNHSFKKT
-37 IALSLLASMSLC
+37 IALSLLAGMSLC

-108 NKTKTLLSES
+108 NKTKILLSES
-118 LKNSSQAQP
+118 LKNGSQTQP
-127 SQPNGQP
+127 SQPNGQSTP
-134 NQALVNLEQSLEI
+134 NQALANLEESLGI

-168 VDVGKGQI
+168 VDVGKEQI

-201 QQNNNEQLYQN
+201 QQNNNGQLYEN

-220 AGGTNGSY
+220 AGGTNGAY

-248 LIGANSTVSELNA
+248 LIGADSTVSELNA

-278 FIEKNICSNASSCFS
+278 FIEKNICSSASPCFT

-299 KQGLDRTINIINA
+299 KKGLDRTINIINT
-312 VLGQFESSASS
+312 VLGQFENSASS

-419 AQIAGQTW
+419 TQIAGQTW

>member
-1 MIILKLES
+1 M
-9 FFYRLSKITYRS
+9 
-21 KKAKRI
+21 
-27 FLKNHSFKKT
+27 KNHSFKKM

-108 NKTKTLLSES
+108 NKTKILLSES
-118 LKNSSQAQP
+118 LKNNAQP
-127 SQPNGQP
+127 SQPNGQSTP
-134 NQALVNLEQSLEI
+134 NPALVNLEQSLGI

-152 DLSQQYASEGV
+152 DLSQQYASQGV

-168 VDVGKGQI
+168 VDVGNKQI

-201 QQNNNEQLYQN
+201 QQNNNQQLYEN

-220 AGGTNGSY
+220 AGGTNGAY

-267 SLDRETLRLGS
+267 SLDRETLGLGS
-278 FIEKNICSNASSCFS
+278 FIEKNICSGASSCFT

-299 KQGLDRTINIINA
+299 KKGLDRTINIINA

-358 HKKNVGLRYYGF
+358 HKKNIGLRYYGF

-481 IAHKY
+481 IAHQY